1 MLLKLEN
8 SPSWYIKNSALADF
22 AIKLLFVWKN
32 YFMLQLLTLTMPFE
46 VAMALL
52 AKQLTQAYTHIG
64 LVSRRTKGV
73 ETILVPVIIRVIFVS
88 K

>member
-1 MLLKLEN
+1 
-8 SPSWYIKNSALADF
+8 
-22 AIKLLFVWKN
+22 
-32 YFMLQLLTLTMPFE
+32 MPFE

-73 ETILVPVIIRVIFVS
+73 ETILIPIIIREIFLANNFHLT
-88 K
+88 KPK